1 MHRTNQQG
9 KPARSLFLLYPI
21 LTALVFT
28 LLYQAPAHAGH
39 EEKLKVRVGA
49 YENHPKIYTNE
60 NGVLAG
66 IFPDILE
73 DIAIREDWELE
84 YVPGTW
90 AQCLERLERNE
101 IDIMVDVAFS
111 DKRSE
116 KYDFSRE
123 TIFINW
129 GTIYTRQGLTIESP
143 LDLRG
148 KKVAVMKGS
157 IHTDGEGGIKS
168 LASLAGAFEI
178 DIEFMED
185 HSYKEVFE
193 LLDTGQVD
201 AGVVNRLFGTLSG
214 KDYAVVESSFIFN
227 PRHLRFAFP
236 KNSTRGLQ
244 LRERID
250 HHLGALKKESNSV
263 FYEIINSYL
272 SGIEFKTRHV
282 GGLTQVPLT
291 TAEKA
296 WLQAHKKI
304 RIGVDAAYAPYSF
317 VDSDGSYQGI
327 AMDFVDL
334 ISKELGVDMEVV
346 PDLSWSQI
354 LEGARK
360 RALDMVITAVKTKER
375 EEYLGFTKIYIPTP
389 LVIMTRQE
397 NEVIDGPEDL
407 ADKKSARVKG
417 YSTSERVSR
426 EHPNITPLE
435 VGTSLEGL
443 LAVSAGEATGYVGV
457 LGINDYLT
465 KKHGISNLKVAARY
479 DMRTNG
485 QRFAVRKDWP
495 MLVTILNKVLKAIPE
510 KQKVAIFNSW
520 ISDQTYREGPISLQE
535 KFALTDAETAWVNAH
550 PVIRLG
556 VDPEFAPFEYFSKE
570 GVYSGV
576 ASDYINILNT
586 RLGLNMQVV
595 SGLTWNEAVDKAKK
609 LEVDALPCVG
619 DTEDRKSFLNFSIPY
634 MNFHRVIIT
643 RTDTPFLTGL
653 ADVRDLRVAVQT
665 NTSHEG
671 YLKEHSDIEPQ
682 LYKTLQEALVATSE
696 GSTDAF
702 IGNIASATYWIR
714 KQNLI
719 NLKVAAPVSQEMQ
732 SLHFAVRSDWPELV
746 GIINKGLKSISLA
759 KEDQIRRRWITV
771 EYAPGLDPRTVK
783 KRVLQIIGIVLLVLR
798 GIMAWNYRLTKEIRK
813 RKIAEEALHQA
824 HERLEHRVKERTADL
839 AETNKSL
846 QQEISERQRT
856 EEEKDALAKQLLQ
869 VQKMEAIGTL
879 TGGIAHDFNNIL
891 TPIIGY
897 AEMALEEVPL
907 DSIYRGHL
915 KEILNAGDRAKNL
928 VKQILTF
935 SSRAE
940 QEKKPVLLEPIIRE
954 ALKLLRSSIP
964 TTIKIQESID
974 PDCRASILADPTQ
987 IHQII
992 MNLCT
997 NAYHAMREHGGV
1009 LAVSLAEVE
1018 FDQDDQVR
1026 SLDLQPGRYL
1036 RLEISDTGPGIEPA
1050 LQERIFDPYFT
1061 TKAKDEG
1068 TGLGLSLVH
1077 GIVKAHNGHITLY
1090 SEMGRGTTFHVYLPE
1105 IIPSFFEEDVLEEEI
1120 VGGSERILL
1129 VDDEET
1135 IVLMQKR
1142 ILESLGYKVTAF
1154 LSSVETLESFKEA
1167 PGNFDLV
1174 MTDMTM
1180 PEMTGAELAVKLLD
1194 IRPDIPIILCSGF
1207 SDKINKDKAKLLGIR
1222 KYIMKPVTKKQL
1234 AVTVRN
1240 LLDENGGRP
1249 LKKV

>member
-9 KPARSLFLLYPI
+9 HQARSLFLFSFI
-21 LTALVFT
+21 LAALVFT
-28 LLYQAPAHAGH
+28 LLCQAPVHAEH
-39 EEKLKVRVGA
+39 QEKLKVRVGA

-60 NGVLAG
+60 NGVLTG

-73 DIAIREDWELE
+73 NIAIREDWELE
-84 YVPGTW
+84 YVPGTL
-90 AQCLERLERNE
+90 AQCFERLERNE

-111 DKRSE
+111 EKRNE
-116 KYDFSRE
+116 KYDFNRE
-123 TIFINW
+123 TIFIDW
-129 GTIYTRQGLTIESP
+129 DTIFTRQGLTIKSP
-143 LDLRG
+143 LDLHG

-157 IHTDGEGGIKS
+157 IHTDYEGGIKS
-168 LASLAGAFEI
+168 LASLARAYEI
-178 DIEFMED
+178 DIDFLEVN
-185 HSYKEVFE
+185 SYKEIFE

-201 AGVVNRLFGTLSG
+201 AGVVNRLFGTLSC
-214 KDYAVVESSFIFN
+214 KDFAVVESLFIFN
-227 PRHLRFAFP
+227 PRHLKFAFP
-236 KNSTRGLQ
+236 KNNARGLQ

-250 HHLGALKKESNSV
+250 SNLVALKIESNSV
-263 FYEIINSYL
+263 FYEIIDTYL
-272 SGIEFKTRHV
+272 SGLEFKTSNICD
-282 GGLTQVPLT
+282 LKQVLFID
-291 TAEKA
+291 AEEA
-296 WLQAHKKI
+296 WLRAHKKI
-304 RIGVDAAYAPYSF
+304 RIGVDASYAPYSF
-317 VDSDGSYQGI
+317 VDVDGSYQGI

-334 ISKELGVDMEVV
+334 ISKELGVEMEVV
-346 PDLSWSQI
+346 PKLSWPQI
-354 LEGARK
+354 LDGARK
-360 RALDMVITAVKTKER
+360 RTLDVVITAVKTKER

-397 NEVIDGPEDL
+397 TEVIDGPEDL
-407 ADKKSARVKG
+407 ADMTIALVKG
-417 YSTSERVSR
+417 YSSSERVSR
-426 EHPNITPLE
+426 EHPDITPLVVE
-435 VGTSLEGL
+435 TPLEGL
-443 LAVSAGEATGYVGV
+443 QTVSAGEATGYVGV
-457 LGINDYLT
+457 LGINDYLAT
-465 KKHGISNLKVAARY
+465 KHGITNLKVAARY

-495 MLVTILNKVLKAIPE
+495 MLVTILDKVLATISE
-510 KQKVAIFNSW
+510 KQKVAIFNTW
-520 ISDQTYREGPISLQE
+520 IADQSNWEGPISLQE
-535 KFALTDAETAWVNAH
+535 EFALTDAETVWVDAH

-556 VDPEFAPFEYFSKE
+556 ADPEFAPFEYFSKE

-595 SGLTWNEAVDKAKK
+595 PNLTWNEAVDKAKK
-609 LEVDALPCVG
+609 LEIDVLPSVG
-619 DTEDRKSFLNFSIPY
+619 DTEDRRSFLNFSIPY

-643 RTDTPFLTGL
+643 RTDTPFLAGL
-653 ADVRDLRVAVQT
+653 EDVRGLKVAVQA
-665 NTSHEG
+665 NTSHTG

-682 LYKTLQEALVATSE
+682 LYETLQEALVATSE
-696 GSTDAF
+696 GSADAF

-714 KQNLI
+714 KQNLT
-719 NLKVAAPVSQEMQ
+719 NLKVAAPVSQELQ
-732 SLHFAVRSDWPELV
+732 GLHFAVRSDWPELV
-746 GIINKGLKSISLA
+746 GIINKGLQSISLA
-759 KEDQIRRRWITV
+759 KENQIRRRWITV
-771 EYAPGLDPRTVK
+771 EYAPGLDPGTVK
-783 KRVLQIIGIVLLVLR
+783 KFSLQIIGIVLLVLL
-798 GIMAWNYRLTKEIRK
+798 GIVAWNYRLTKEIRK
-813 RKIAEEALHQA
+813 RKIAENALHQA
-824 HERLEHRVKERTADL
+824 HERLEHRVKERTAAL
-839 AETNKSL
+839 AETNKTL
-846 QQEISERQRT
+846 QQEISERHQT
-856 EEEKDALAKQLLQ
+856 EKEKDALAKQLLQ

-879 TGGIAHDFNNIL
+879 AGGIAHDFNNIL

-907 DSIYRGHL
+907 DSISRGYL
-915 KEILNAGDRAKNL
+915 KEILNAGGRARNL

-935 SSRAE
+935 SHRTE
-940 QEKKPVLLEPIIRE
+940 QEKKPVQLEPIIRE

-974 PDCRASILADPTQ
+974 PDSRASILADPTQ

-1009 LAVSLAEVE
+1009 LSVSLAEVE

-1026 SLDLQPGRYL
+1026 SLDLPPGRYL
-1036 RLEISDTGPGIEPA
+1036 RLEVSDTGPGIEPA
-1050 LQERIFDPYFT
+1050 LRERIFDPYFT
-1061 TKAKDEG
+1061 TKTKDEG
-1068 TGLGLSLVH
+1068 TGLGLALVH
-1077 GIVKAHNGHITLY
+1077 GIVKDHNGRVTLY

-1105 IIPSFFEEDVLEEEI
+1105 IIPSLFKEGLVEEEI

-1129 VDDEET
+1129 VDDEEI

-1207 SDKINKDKAKLLGIR
+1207 SNIINKDKAKLLGIR
-1222 KYIMKPVTKKQL
+1222 EYIMKPVAKKQL
-1234 AVTVRN
+1234 AVAVRK
-1240 LLDENGGRP
+1240 LLDENGAGP
-1249 LKKV
+1249 

>member
-9 KPARSLFLLYPI
+9 HHARSLFLLYPI
-21 LTALVFT
+21 LAALVFT
-28 LLYQAPAHAGH
+28 LLYQVPAHAGQ
-39 EEKLKVRVGA
+39 EEKLTVRVGA

-73 DIAIREDWELE
+73 DIASREDWELE

-111 DKRSE
+111 EKRSE

-143 LDLRG
+143 LDLSG

-168 LASLAGAFEI
+168 LARAFEI
-178 DIEFMED
+178 DIHFLEV

-201 AGVVNRLFGTLSG
+201 AGVVNRLFGTMSG
-214 KDYAVVESSFIFN
+214 KDYAVVESLFIFN
-227 PRHLRFAFP
+227 PRHLKFAFP

-250 HHLGALKKESNSV
+250 HHLVALKKESNSV

-272 SGIEFKTRHV
+272 SGFEFETRNV
-282 GGLTQVPLT
+282 CDLKPEPFTN
-291 TAEKA
+291 AENI
-296 WLQAHKKI
+296 WLQSHNKI

-327 AMDFVDL
+327 AMEFVGL

-346 PDLSWSQI
+346 PDLSWPQI
-354 LEGARK
+354 LEGARN
-360 RALDMVITAVKTKER
+360 RTLDMVITAVKTNER
-375 EEYLGFTKIYIPTP
+375 EEYLDFTKIYIPTP

-397 NEVIDGPEDL
+397 TEVIDGPEDL
-407 ADKKSARVKG
+407 TDMKIAMVKG

-426 EHPNITPLE
+426 EHPNISPVEVETPL
-435 VGTSLEGL
+435 VGLQ
-443 LAVSAGEATGYVGV
+443 AVSAGEATGYVGV

-465 KKHGISNLKVAARY
+465 TKHGISNLKVAARY

-495 MLVTILNKVLKAIPE
+495 MLVTILNKVLAAIPE
-510 KQKVAIFNSW
+510 KQKVAIFNAW
-520 ISDQTYREGPISLQE
+520 ISDQTYREGPMALQE
-535 KFALTDAETAWVNAH
+535 KFALTDTETAWVNAH
-550 PVIRLG
+550 QVIRLG

-595 SGLTWNEAVDKAKK
+595 TNLTWNEAVEKAKK
-609 LEVDALPCVG
+609 LEIDVLPSVG
-619 DTEDRKSFLNFSIPY
+619 DTEDRRSFLNFSMPY

-653 ADVRDLRVAVQT
+653 EDVRGLRVAVQA

-682 LYKTLQEALVATSE
+682 LYETLQEALVATSE
-696 GSTDAF
+696 GSADAF

-714 KQNLI
+714 KQNLT

-732 SLHFAVRSDWPELV
+732 GLHFAVRSDWPELV
-746 GIINKGLKSISLA
+746 GIINKGLQSISLA
-759 KEDQIRRRWITV
+759 KENKIRRRWITV

-783 KRVLQIIGIVLLVLR
+783 KWVLQIIGIVVFVLL

-856 EEEKDALAKQLLQ
+856 EEEKDALAKQLLH

-879 TGGIAHDFNNIL
+879 AGGIAHDFNNIL
-891 TPIIGY
+891 GAILGY
-897 AEMALEEVPL
+897 SEMALVEMSPASKAASDIRNVE
-907 DSIYRGHL
+907 
-915 KEILNAGDRAKNL
+915 KAGKRAKDL
-928 VKQILTF
+928 VKQILTI
-935 SSRAE
+935 SRHSE
-940 QEKKPVLLEPIIRE
+940 QELKPLRIQLVIKE
-954 ALKLLRSSIP
+954 ALELLRSSIP
-964 TTIKIQESID
+964 TTIAIEKNID
-974 PDCRASILADPTQ
+974 QDCPPVLADPTQ

-997 NAYHAMREHGGV
+997 NAYHAMMDTGGM
-1009 LAVSLAEVE
+1009 LGIW
-1018 FDQDDQVR
+1018 
-1026 SLDLQPGRYL
+1026 LQPVELTSQDLDNKALLSPGSYL
-1036 RLEISDTGPGIEPA
+1036 QLEVSDTGHGMTKDVR
-1050 LQERIFDPYFT
+1050 ERIFEPYFT
-1061 TKAKDEG
+1061 TKGPGEG
-1068 TGLGLSLVH
+1068 TGLGLAIVH
-1077 GIVKAHNGHITLY
+1077 GLVMNFGGDLIVY
-1090 SEMGRGTTFHVYLPE
+1090 SEPGKGSTFRIYLPVVKE
-1105 IIPSFFEEDVLEEEI
+1105 WREFALPEDTTLLPT
-1120 VGGSERILL
+1120 GTERILL
-1129 VDDEET
+1129 VDDDEDLTEMNRT
-1135 IVLMQKR
+1135 M
-1142 ILESLGYKVTAF
+1142 LERLGYTVTA
-1154 LSSVETLESFKEA
+1154 LTSSIETLERFREA
-1167 PGNFDLV
+1167 PENFDLV
-1174 MTDMTM
+1174 ITDMTM
-1180 PEMTGAELAVKLLD
+1180 PGMTGAELAVKLLE

-1207 SDKINKDKAKLLGIR
+1207 SDKINKEKAQQLGIR
-1222 KYIMKPVTKKQL
+1222 EYIMKPVTKKQL
-1234 AVTVRN
+1234 AATVRN
-1240 LLDENGGRP
+1240 LLDESGGRP
-1249 LKKV
+1249 L